1 MFNQVY
7 AIAVKEIKVA
17 LRDHGLL
24 PLLLLMPA
32 MFMLILSMGGGA
44 AAPRRMEIAAVN
56 EDQGEVAARI
66 VQRIRQ
72 DTAFS
77 LRDAAN
83 GAPMSRLAAEEQL
96 KNRESGPLLVVEFP
110 ADFSQRLSSQTP
122 ASIAFA
128 EAPTDG
134 AAAIHAGEE
143 RVKMLAASEVS
154 SWQSLRVGQNA
165 LDTLAAQAAAAGQKD
180 FANVNQEF
188 ARAIAQEGN
197 ATPPALVFQQVSADQ
212 GNGSKTPGR
221 AEHNVPAYTI
231 FGIFFI
237 VQVIAT
243 SLLREREGGTFQRL
257 HTAPVARAVLLL
269 GKLLPFYLI
278 NTVQAAILLGLGH
291 LFFHVSLGTSL
302 SALLLMTLGTV
313 AAANA
318 LGLFVRHRQ
327 NAGADGAH
335 GCGDPAGHGRG
346 RWAIRIRGPD
356 AAFPASAGV
365 DQSGRH
371 GAAGIRGH
379 RLARF
384 GSIGDSTLCRDSV
397 CLCALYL
404 WHRRVEVS
412 HGLGP

>member
-318 LGLFVRHRQ
+318 LGLFVAAIAKTQ
-327 NAGADGAH
+327 EQMVPMAAVILLGMAAGGGLFVSVARMPHFLQAL
-335 GCGDPAGHGRG
+335 A
-346 RWAIRIRGPD
+346 WTNPD
-356 AAFPASAGV
+356 AMALRGFEAIVLHGSGVSAILPYAAILFAYALFTYGIGV
-365 DQSGRH
+365 WKFRMD
-371 GAAGIRGH
+371 
-379 RLARF
+379 
-384 GSIGDSTLCRDSV
+384 
-397 CLCALYL
+397 
-404 WHRRVEVS
+404 
-412 HGLGP
+412 